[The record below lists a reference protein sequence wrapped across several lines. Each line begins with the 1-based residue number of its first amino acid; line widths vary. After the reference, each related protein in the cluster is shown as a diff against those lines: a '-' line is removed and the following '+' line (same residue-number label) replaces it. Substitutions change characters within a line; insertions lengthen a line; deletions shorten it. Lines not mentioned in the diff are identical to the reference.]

1 MNFGQISFLDE
12 LASFL
17 AYTSIFRILILSPLN
32 LSSFTVT
39 NVNPSFIWSVLYM
52 DVLSTVVSMVFWNIS
67 VQKLGGTI
75 AGMFLNFNPIFTS
88 ILLFLVLGERLTWT

>member
-1 MNFGQISFLDE
+1 M
-12 LASFL
+12 
-17 AYTSIFRILILSPLN
+17 SPLN